1 MTDNEKRAHDLSIS
15 LLPKVFESISLDA
28 HEAGETNVTIDA
40 YKECLKMYELNLR
53 AFNRDFPNG
62 K

>member
-1 MTDNEKRAHDLSIS
+1 MTDNEKRAHDLA
-15 LLPKVFESISLDA
+15 LVMLPKVFENISLDA
-28 HEAGETNVTIDA
+28 YDSGETNVTIDA
-40 YKECLKMYELNLR
+40 YKEYLKVYEKNLQ